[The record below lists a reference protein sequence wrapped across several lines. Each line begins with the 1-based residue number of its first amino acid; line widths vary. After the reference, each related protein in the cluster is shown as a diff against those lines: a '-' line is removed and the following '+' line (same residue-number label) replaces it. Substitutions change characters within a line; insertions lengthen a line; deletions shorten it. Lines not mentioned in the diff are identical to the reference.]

1 MSTSSSIAVSEITE
15 RLTDVNLTYEGDPQP
30 RRNRRVLRLRG
41 ANPTRDTSR
50 QTEDFQ
56 PLGNQSSD
64 KDDCKIAAS
73 DRTDVLCQIGSSPP
87 DDPSR
92 VFPKEDKGKGR
103 YIIFPHVHTG
113 AHTEKLNL
121 GHLSITTLF
130 SPGTSILSTP
140 SIQHPSIDEELIEC
154 HRYFLKETKDSETL
168 TKMIQGRSDQIWTER
183 HGTSGAE
190 RLSTLKIRDFII
202 IITKFWKRVSSDQS
216 PTSPKTYTTNLLMN
230 NPRPPQLP
238 RPRARERPSH
248 MN

>member
-1 MSTSSSIAVSEITE
+1 MSTSSSIAVSELTE

-73 DRTDVLCQIGSSPP
+73 DRTDVPCQIGSSPP

-121 GHLSITTLF
+121 GHLSIITLF

-140 SIQHPSIDEELIEC
+140 SIQ
-154 HRYFLKETKDSETL
+154 
-168 TKMIQGRSDQIWTER
+168 
-183 HGTSGAE
+183 
-190 RLSTLKIRDFII
+190 
-202 IITKFWKRVSSDQS
+202 QS
-216 PTSPKTYTTNLLMN
+216 LY
-230 NPRPPQLP
+230 
-238 RPRARERPSH
+238 
-248 MN
+248 